1 MRILRTIFFLL
12 VLGNLLLFA
21 WGQGYFGAAGGGGEP
36 ERLSAQINP
45 DKLRIAGKSEAE
57 APAKSAEPP
66 REECRAL
73 AGLEREAAGKLVELL
88 SGRDAQLKIDQR
100 TLEEAKSWWVLIP
113 PLTNGALADRKAAE
127 LSKLGVKDFYVV
139 REEGPNQYAVSL
151 GLFKNEEAAKAY
163 LDALAKKNVKSAR
176 VTARA
181 AAGDKAVVEVRGT
194 ADRLA
199 RALADLPAELNA
211 PPAVECSAAK
221 P

>member
-21 WGQGYFGAAGGGGEP
+21 WGQGYFGTTGGAGEP

-45 DKLRIAGKSEAE
+45 DKLRIAGKGE
-57 APAKSAEPP
+57 APAMPAEPP

-88 SGRDAQLKIDQR
+88 SGRDAQLKIVQR
-100 TLEEAKSWWVLIP
+100 AAEEAKSWWVHIP
-113 PLTNGALADRKAAE
+113 PSPNGDQADKKAAE

-139 REEGPNQYAVSL
+139 REDGPNQYAVSL
-151 GLFKNEEAAKAY
+151 GLFKSEDAAKAY

-176 VTARA
+176 VTAREA
-181 AAGDKAVVEVRGT
+181 ADEKAVVEVRGA

-211 PPAVECSAAK
+211 PPAMECAAAK